1 MSKKS
6 PRIKCYT
13 LLAVGKKQLGW
24 DDEFYRDV
32 FLVKYGA
39 TKVNGR
45 VSASTLEFGKLHEAV
60 EAMKRSGFKPV
71 KKGASSRMSD
81 WRVPRIKKITALWF
95 SLHKAE
101 VIKNPSEIA
110 MQKWC
115 ASITKKAKLEW
126 ATATDLNN
134 CIEALKS
141 WAHREHVKLEH

>member
-1 MSKKS
+1 MANKS
-6 PRIKCYT
+6 PRTKCYT

-32 FLVKYGA
+32 FLVKFGA
-39 TKVNGR
+39 TKVNGK

-60 EAMKRSGFKPV
+60 ESMKRSGFKPV
-71 KKGASSRMSD
+71 KKGIASRKPD
-81 WRVPRIKKITALWF
+81 WRTPRINKIKALWHA
-95 SLHKAE
+95 LHDAE

-110 MQKWC
+110 MQRWC

-126 ATATDLNN
+126 ANATDLNN

>member
-1 MSKKS
+1 MSRKS
-6 PRIKCYT
+6 PRTKCYT

-32 FLVKYGA
+32 FLVRFGA

-45 VSASTLEFGKLHEAV
+45 ISASTLEFGKLHEAV
-60 EAMKRSGFKPV
+60 ESMKKSGFKPV
-71 KKGASSRMSD
+71 KKGITSGIND
-81 WRVPRIKKITALWF
+81 WRTPRIKKITAIWF
-95 SLHKAE
+95 ALHKSE

-115 ASITKKAKLEW
+115 ASITKKARLEW
-126 ATATDLNN
+126 ATATDLNS

-141 WAHREHVKLEH
+141 WASREHVKLER

>member
-1 MSKKS
+1 MSKKP
-6 PRIKCYT
+6 PRARCYT

-60 EAMKRSGFKPV
+60 ESMKRSGFKPV
-71 KKGASSRMSD
+71 KKSVVSRATD

-95 SLHKAE
+95 ALHDGGVINSPGE
-101 VIKNPSEIA
+101 VA
-110 MQKWC
+110 MQRWC

-126 ATATDLNN
+126 ADARDLNN

-141 WAHREHVKLEH
+141 WAFREHVKIES